1 MNALKRAMTMDSKR
15 VGVVDDDLSFGLTS
29 APRSDQFSD
38 PPFAAAVLEGGGGGG
53 MLPSIDEEQGGGG
66 GASQPISRFQTAPN
80 LAGTLTAAEMMMAN
94 HSDLT
99 PDERT
104 DLAFAFQALDMDGDG
119 VD

>member
-15 VGVVDDDLSFGLTS
+15 VGVVDDDLSFRLTS

-66 GASQPISRFQTAPN
+66 GGASQPISRFQTAPN
-80 LAGTLTAAEMMMAN
+80 LAGTLTAAEMAN

>member
-15 VGVVDDDLSFGLTS
+15 VGVVDDDLSFRLTS

-80 LAGTLTAAEMMMAN
+80 LAGTLTAAEMAN